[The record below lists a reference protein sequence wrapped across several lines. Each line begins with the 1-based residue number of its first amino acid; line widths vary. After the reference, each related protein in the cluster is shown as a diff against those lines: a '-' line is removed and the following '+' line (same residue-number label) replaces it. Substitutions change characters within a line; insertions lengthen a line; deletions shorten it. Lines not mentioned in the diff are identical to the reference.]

1 MDSPETWRWIWLVAT
16 ALFVVGEVGTG
27 GSLFL
32 LPFAIGAFVAA
43 LLAFAGVGVLW
54 EWVAFIGDQRRLRC
68 VATNSLR
75 KRLDFDTPQDG
86 IGARRMLGQAGRVV
100 RELPGG
106 PDGAGSVMVGREEW
120 RAESLDGSPIPE
132 GAFVKVVEVRGT
144 RLIVHPQVIA
154 RTWRFTVSV
163 LLIVLVAV
171 FVVLLVWVVGGM
183 RIVRPYQRGIV
194 ERLGKYKLTVDP
206 GLRLVVPFVDKIR
219 IVDMREQVVD
229 VPPQEVITKDN
240 VVVSVDA
247 IVFFEPT
254 DPKRVVYNIMNF
266 TLAVTKLAQ
275 TNLRNLVGDMQL
287 DEALT
292 SRDTINT
299 HLREILDD
307 ATDKWGVK
315 VVRVEIQRID
325 PPPDVMHSMHE
336 QMKAERQRRAL
347 VTTADGRPRGGHRP
361 GRGPPAVGHPRRPR
375 ACKQQQVLE
384 APGKADATR
393 ALADA
398 ERYRQRGHRR
408 GSGHGHQAGVRR
420 HPRRQPHARPAGR
433 EVPRGAGPDRQRPG
447 HQDLPAGRCR
457 RADGLAGRRGRA
469 VQGRPGSLGGR
480 QRRRH
485 GQRPGR
491 HLRRLRHRPAPTAS
505 SELETGRS
513 LPNESRIVAD
523 VATIRDAI
531 VGNASGETS
540 PGRRARDQPEPGQRV
555 PVAEGHLVLL

>member
-1 MDSPETWRWIWLVAT
+1 M
-16 ALFVVGEVGTG
+16 
-27 GSLFL
+27 
-32 LPFAIGAFVAA
+32 
-43 LLAFAGVGVLW
+43 
-54 EWVAFIGDQRRLRC
+54 
-68 VATNSLR
+68 
-75 KRLDFDTPQDG
+75 
-86 IGARRMLGQAGRVV
+86 
-100 RELPGG
+100 
-106 PDGAGSVMVGREEW
+106 
-120 RAESLDGSPIPE
+120 
-132 GAFVKVVEVRGT
+132 
-144 RLIVHPQVIA
+144 
-154 RTWRFTVSV
+154 SV
-163 LLIVLVAV
+163 LLIVLIAV

-361 GRGPPAVGHPRRPR
+361 GRGPPAVGHPPGRGREAAAGARSAGQGRRR
-375 ACKQQQVLE
+375 AG
-384 APGKADATR
+384 AGRRR
-393 ALADA
+393 AIPAG
-398 ERYRQRGHRR
+398 GHRR
-408 GSGHGHQAGVRR
+408 GSGHGDPAGVRS
-420 HPRRQPHARPAGR
+420 HPRRQPHTRPAGR
-433 EVPRGAGPDRQRPG
+433 EVPRGHGPDRQRPG
-447 HQDLPAGRCR
+447 HEDLPAR
-457 RADGLAGRRGRA
+457 RRSQALMGSLAGIAELFKDGSAPVVTANGAGSGNGQADGPVA
-469 VQGRPGSLGGR
+469 
-480 QRRRH
+480 
-485 GQRPGR
+485 
-491 HLRRLRHRPAPTAS
+491 
-505 SELETGRS
+505 S
-513 LPNESRIVAD
+513 LPPPP
-523 VATIRDAI
+523 AT
-531 VGNASGETS
+531 T
-540 PGRRARDQPEPGQRV
+540 
-555 PVAEGHLVLL
+555 